1 MLFNNKRC
9 SKILAY
15 DPYESK
21 FEKLEY
27 LDIKFLPKFEDV
39 MIVKGKN
46 QKEDFIKISSQKVLP
61 AEDIFVIGYPS
72 ARETISY
79 PRVSKGII
87 NSDIGLLNNNNQFI
101 FDAFSEGGSS
111 GSPILKSSGELV
123 GVLWG
128 GGQDEFQ
135 LS

>member
-1 MLFNNKRC
+1 
-9 SKILAY
+9 
-15 DPYESK
+15 
-21 FEKLEY
+21 
-27 LDIKFLPKFEDV
+27 
-39 MIVKGKN
+39 MIVKGK
-46 QKEDFIKISSQKVLP
+46 KSKGDFIKISSQKVLP

-72 ARETISY
+72 ARETISF

-101 FDAFSEGGSS
+101 FDAFSEGEV
-111 GSPILKSSGELV
+111 GSPILNSSGELV

-135 LS
+135 LSSKKLLVFRNK